1 MFFQLKAECLVQQF
15 FVQSGMPV
23 ASRAVCCVFWW
34 AFLSYNPMVHSA
46 LGENVKCVAIFPVCH
61 TCKCRVTHSSDSNGV
76 CHAMKIT
83 MVESNSDMYPRLP
96 MFVEV
101 GFCVCVCVCVLL
113 YLPRLYQLIHCSSHS
128 CLSLHK
134 VGELLTDS
142 PYNYQYMHGQKFGC
156 PRNRCFDCTHFLF
169 LLPSRFMCHFPE

>member
-1 MFFQLKAECLVQQF
+1 
-15 FVQSGMPV
+15 
-23 ASRAVCCVFWW
+23 
-34 AFLSYNPMVHSA
+34 MVHSA

-101 GFCVCVCVCVLL
+101 GFCVCVCVCVF
-113 YLPRLYQLIHCSSHS
+113 YFTFRA
-128 CLSLHK
+128 
-134 VGELLTDS
+134 
-142 PYNYQYMHGQKFGC
+142 
-156 PRNRCFDCTHFLF
+156 CT
-169 LLPSRFMCHFPE
+169 S